1 MKVAWSLTE
10 KDKFLTY
17 SNNTI
22 NLYQTSPT
30 AGKEVS
36 KGNVSLSD
44 TSYAKPLTSLNDIQ
58 LLKSVAWYPGET
70 SEHLIAIGQAN
81 GKVLLSNFG
90 QNEDSDLVGK
100 EFAPKHLRHCL
111 YLSWNKVHCNLLAEG
126 LDKHR
131 NDYCIAIW
139 DVNSKPSSESMYMS
153 ERQRYSS
160 DLTTPINKP
169 FLELGMGETT
179 SSFSWFHK
187 EPKTFVTGMNGKNLR
202 LYDIRDVSK
211 PHVVAHTKY
220 VHGVSTDPLSDIRI
234 ASFSENSV
242 SIWDVRTFDKPLL
255 MLPESRAVIKIGWC
269 PTRNGFLAVLCR
281 DSSVVKLYDIRH
293 SMTGTDEFEPV
304 IIERNIQPF
313 RGHAVVHFQWHP
325 TLENKLLSISPTGSL
340 RESQIY
346 EKLCMALSPSMHTT
360 WACGKKILVSDKAF
374 DEQFDIGT
382 KMKKRALKGYGLH
395 IEQPWN
401 NAVVVE
407 DEPHL
412 HALWH
417 FLDLSKALMHKEESD
432 MHSQRHLQTHCIGVE
447 GVLNL
452 DKSERF
458 SDAVDCYWQYPDG
471 TTSNSSEQQP
481 VCQYKSEQRSRA
493 LQIAGWWY
501 DRDKGDRRDNL
512 NLLLDSL
519 VLNNVEYERA
529 AAIAIFNLKIGKA
542 IDILSSTA
550 VLQEAPE
557 LGTVAMA
564 LSGFTEERNALW
576 RQTCCDL
583 RRNLSNPYLR
593 AIFSFLAS
601 NKEDYK
607 DVLKREPLMAVKDRV
622 AFACL
627 YLSDT
632 KLNAYLKELVAEL
645 TRKGDLDGIL
655 LTGLK
660 PDGLDLLQKHVDLTS
675 DVQTA
680 SLAAVYSFPNHEI
693 EEDSRVKNWIESYR
707 SLLDQWRLWHQRAK
721 FDIIWHSVDS
731 SRLVPGQAFVS
742 CNFCGKSI
750 ACNMTLASR
759 SRPNMNSMLPS
770 THKPKIACCPG
781 CRKPL
786 PRCALCLTNLGT
798 PSGSALYQQKEKAE
812 FDGKL
817 SSFDSWFTWC
827 QSCRHGGHCSHIKDW
842 FKDHIECPVTGCN
855 CKCTTL
861 DSLSQM
867 TAETQICDT

>member
-1 MKVAWSLTE
+1 MKVAWSVTE

-17 SNNTI
+17 SSNNI
-22 NLYQTSPT
+22 NLYQTRPT
-30 AGKEVS
+30 VGTDIA
-36 KGNVSLSD
+36 KGNISLSED
-44 TSYAKPLTSLNDIQ
+44 TLAVPYGSLND
-58 LLKSVAWYPGET
+58 LPLFKNLAWYPEEN
-70 SEHLIAIGQAN
+70 SELLVAVVQAN
-81 GKVLLSNFG
+81 GKILLSNFG
-90 QNEDSDLVGK
+90 EKSDSDLAGK
-100 EFAPKHLRHCL
+100 EFVPKHLRHCC
-111 YLSWNKVHCNLLAEG
+111 YLAWNKIYCNLLAEG

-139 DVNSKPSSESMYMS
+139 DVNAKPSSESAYLS

-160 DLTTPINKP
+160 DLSTTISKP

-187 EPKTFVTGMNGKNLR
+187 DAKTFVTGMNGKILR
-202 LYDIRDVSK
+202 IYDIRDVTK
-211 PHVVAHTKY
+211 PHLVAHTKY
-220 VHGVSTDPLSDIRI
+220 VHGVSTDPLSDTRI
-234 ASFSENSV
+234 ASFSESSV
-242 SIWDVRTFDKPLL
+242 SIWDMRYFDKPLL
-255 MLPESRAVIKIGWC
+255 MLPESRSVMNIGWC

-293 SMTGTDEFEPV
+293 SMTGTDELEPF

-313 RGHAVVHFQWHP
+313 GGHQVVHFDWHP
-325 TLENKLLSISPTGSL
+325 TLENKLLSVSPTGTL
-340 RESQIY
+340 RQTQIF
-346 EKLCMALSPSMHTT
+346 EKMCMGLSPVMHVT
-360 WACGKKILVSDKAF
+360 WACGKKILMSDQDF
-374 DEQFDIGT
+374 DEQSDIST
-382 KMKKRALKGYGLH
+382 KMKRRALRGYGLH

-407 DEPHL
+407 AEPHL

-417 FLDLSKALMHKEESD
+417 FLDLSKVLQQRDESD
-432 MHSQRHLQTHCIGVE
+432 RTPTRQHKTHCIGIQ
-447 GVLNL
+447 GILNL
-452 DKSERF
+452 DNAES
-458 SDAVDCYWQYPDG
+458 SVTDCYWQYPDG
-471 TTSNSSEQQP
+471 TVSNSSDQVP
-481 VCQYKSEQRSRA
+481 VCQYRSEQRSRA
-493 LQIAGWWY
+493 LQVCGWWY
-501 DRDKGDRRDNL
+501 ERDKGDRRDNL

-519 VLNNVEYERA
+519 VMENGEYERA
-529 AAIAIFNLKIGKA
+529 AAIAVFNLKIGKA

-550 VLQEAPE
+550 VLQEAPQ

-564 LSGFTEERNALW
+564 LSGFTEQKNALW

-583 RRNLSNPYLR
+583 RQNLNSPYLR

-601 NKEDYK
+601 DKNDYA
-607 DVLKREPLMAVKDRV
+607 DVLKGDPKMAVKDRV

-627 YLSDT
+627 YLNDS
-632 KLNAYLKELVAEL
+632 KLSSYLKELNKEML
-645 TRKGDLDGIL
+645 KTGNLDGIL
-655 LTGLK
+655 LTGLTL
-660 PDGLDLLQKHVDLTS
+660 DGLDLLQKHVDITS
-675 DVQTA
+675 DVQTV
-680 SLAAVYSFPNHEI
+680 SLVAVYSFPNSEI
-693 EEDSRVKNWIESYR
+693 EDDGRVKNWIDSYR
-707 SLLDQWRLWHQRAK
+707 SLLDQWRLWHQRVR
-721 FDIIWHSVDS
+721 FDIIRHSVDS
-731 SRLVPGQAFVS
+731 GRLVPGQAFVS

-786 PRCALCLTNLGT
+786 PRCSLCLTNLGT

-827 QSCRHGGHCSHIKDW
+827 QTCRHGGHSSHITDW
-842 FKDHIECPVTGCN
+842 FKDHIDCPVTGCN
-855 CKCTTL
+855 CKCITL